1 MGESIVNAELLQ
13 VIYMCSLIE
22 NAIVLSE
29 PEEVGFTDFGPCS
42 DPHEEQM
49 SQGG

>member
-22 NAIVLSE
+22 NAIVSISRRR
-29 PEEVGFTDFGPCS
+29 TN
-42 DPHEEQM
+42 EQM